1 MSQRWCHEH
10 PRGRSLP
17 WEKEEGGGLRGGPC
31 NMNRS
36 LPDVEVREEG
46 RAYRRNT
53 VYKTQSSLGG
63 GEGGAKKTSRELQP

>member
-1 MSQRWCHEH
+1 
-10 PRGRSLP
+10 
-17 WEKEEGGGLRGGPC
+17 
-31 NMNRS
+31 MNRS

-63 GEGGAKKTSRELQP
+63 GGRG